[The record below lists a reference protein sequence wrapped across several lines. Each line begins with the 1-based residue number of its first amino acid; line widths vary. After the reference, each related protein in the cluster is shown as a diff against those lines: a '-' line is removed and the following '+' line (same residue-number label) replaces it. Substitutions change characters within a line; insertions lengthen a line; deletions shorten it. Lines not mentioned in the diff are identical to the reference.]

1 MRYDCFPEFLR
12 SQKNAAGVNKIWT
25 TEVMRQMKLDNG
37 GILFEQR
44 KAQKDP
50 KKFHGIGVNC

>member
-1 MRYDCFPEFLR
+1 M
-12 SQKNAAGVNKIWT
+12 NKIGT

-37 GILFEQR
+37 GILFEQQ

-50 KKFHGIGVNC
+50 KKFHGKGVNC